1 MMEFVAAFFLGLM
14 SAPHCAAMCGGIATA
29 LMMGAHR
36 SEATPRPG
44 NVIARSQPAAA
55 GSHPC
60 GAPPSAAGF
69 ANAGGPPVWVSA
81 LWFGSGKML
90 GYMTLGILAGA
101 TGFLLGSTHGGMLT
115 ALRALASLLLIGLGL
130 YTAGWWMGLRRLE
143 TIVYRFWQPVLRSLR
158 QLDLG
163 RTANQL
169 IAGALWGLLPCGIV
183 YSVLGM
189 AMASGSMLSGMM
201 IMLAFG
207 LGTLPF
213 VLGAGGLLK
222 VSLPF
227 LHQQWVRLAV
237 GLVLMGS
244 GIISLLMVTGLLH
257 RAH

>member
-36 SEATPRPG
+36 SETATRAD
-44 NVIARSQPAAA
+44 NIIARSQPVATVSHACGALPSGA
-55 GSHPC
+55 GS
-60 GAPPSAAGF
+60 
-69 ANAGGPPVWVSA
+69 ANTGGQSVWASA

-90 GYMTLGILAGA
+90 GYMALGTLAGA
-101 TGFLLGSTHGGMLT
+101 TGYLLGSTHGSVMA
-115 ALRALASLLLIGLGL
+115 ALRVLASLLLIGLGL
-130 YTAGWWMGLRRLE
+130 YTAGWWLGLQRLE
-143 TIVYRFWQPVLRSLR
+143 TVAYRFWQPALRNLR

-163 RTANQL
+163 RNANKL
-169 IAGALWGLLPCGIV
+169 MAGALWGLLPCGIV

-189 AMASGSMLSGMM
+189 AMASGTVLSGMM

-227 LHQQWVRLAV
+227 LHQQWVRKSA

-244 GIISLLMVTGLLH
+244 GIISLMMVTGLLH